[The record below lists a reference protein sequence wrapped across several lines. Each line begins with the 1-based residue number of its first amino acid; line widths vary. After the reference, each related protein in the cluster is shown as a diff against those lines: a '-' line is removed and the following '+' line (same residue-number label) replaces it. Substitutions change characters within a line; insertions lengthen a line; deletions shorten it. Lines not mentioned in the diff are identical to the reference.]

1 MIKYFSEYADRLMK
15 ISQISETEFLNV
27 TDLLFEAINRG
38 STIWI
43 IGNGGSASTA
53 DHFETDLSFVKANF
67 PLTKVHA
74 HSLCSNNSLITAI
87 ANDLGYENVFSHQ
100 IKRKAKAGDVLFA
113 ISASG
118 NSTNLINAVNFAN
131 KNEIQTICLLGFD
144 GGELVHSSKLSILC
158 KSEIGL
164 YGPVE
169 DLHLSI
175 CHALANILKNRLDST
190 TK

>member
-1 MIKYFSEYADRLMK
+1 MTNDFSEYAERVVK
-15 ISQISETEFLNV
+15 ISQISEADFLNV
-27 TDLLFEAINRG
+27 TDLLFEVINRG

-53 DHFETDLSFVKANF
+53 DHFETDLSFIKSTFAL
-67 PLTKVHA
+67 PKVHA

-118 NSTNLINAVNFAN
+118 NSPNLIHAVNFAN
-131 KNEIQTICLLGFD
+131 KSEIQTICLLGFD
-144 GGELVHSSKLSILC
+144 GGELVHSSNLSILC

-175 CHALANILKNRLDST
+175 CHALANNLKNRLDRT
-190 TK
+190 A